1 MATMVKSFALQGIDG
16 YVVDIQTKILEG
28 NPSISVIGMGD
39 QAIKEAAERIASAI
53 DESGYSMPKKKIII
67 NLAPGDRK
75 KRGAHFDLSMAIC
88 LL

>member
-53 DESGYSMPKKKIII
+53 D
-67 NLAPGDRK
+67 
-75 KRGAHFDLSMAIC
+75 
-88 LL
+88 

>member
-75 KRGAHFDLSMAIC
+75 KRRNWGRN
-88 LL
+88 

>member
-39 QAIKEAAERIASAI
+39 QAI
-53 DESGYSMPKKKIII
+53 
-67 NLAPGDRK
+67 
-75 KRGAHFDLSMAIC
+75 C
-88 LL
+88 LLQQSEDIAAKDIEQYGFIGELSLDGSLRECKEKLGSQLVNNP

>member
-39 QAIKEAAERIASAI
+39 QAIKEAAE
-53 DESGYSMPKKKIII
+53 
-67 NLAPGDRK
+67 
-75 KRGAHFDLSMAIC
+75 
-88 LL
+88 